1 MDLTA
6 FKTTMDAIKNT
17 LDVVRKVM
25 RLKEDVASDSI
36 AADIY
41 ARLNAVQS
49 QLTTLQGLH
58 DSVSRRKDAL
68 EAELEALKKQM
79 VNESRYRLHALPTGA
94 VVYLLHEAHR
104 GTEPVHALCPHCYNQ
119 HITAILQVG
128 EIKDGHKTLRCLR
141 CQAVILSER
150 ITQDIRVLRN
160 PNKDGGW

>member
-17 LDVVRKVM
+17 LEVVRKVM
-25 RLKEDVASDSI
+25 RLKEDVASKNI

-41 ARLNAVQS
+41 ARLNTVQS

-68 EAELEALKKQM
+68 EAELESLKKQI

-94 VVYLLHEAHR
+94 VVYLLDEVHC
-104 GTEPVHALCPHCYNQ
+104 GTEPLHALCPHCYNQ
-119 HITAILQVG
+119 HVTAILQAG

-141 CQAVILSER
+141 CQAVILSEKVP
-150 ITQDIRVLRN
+150 QDIRVLKN
-160 PNKDGGW
+160 PNKDGAW